1 MKYVAILFSFY
12 LTLLAVLPCRDSDD
26 FGDLV
31 KTHTVVTKS
40 HSADE
45 KAGKETCTPFC
56 TCACCS
62 TVRTITPYHP
72 VIGIFMQEVQQTF
85 GEPDVPALL
94 TQSVSVWQP
103 PQIA

>member
-1 MKYVAILFSFY
+1 MKCLAILFSFY
-12 LTLLAVLPCRDSDD
+12 MILLAVLPCRDMDD
-26 FGDLV
+26 FGGSE
-31 KTHTVVTKS
+31 KTFTTITKS

-72 VIGIFMQEVQQTF
+72 TISICVQEVKQKF
-85 GEPDVPALL
+85 GRPEVPALL
-94 TQSVSVWQP
+94 EQSLSVWQP
-103 PQIA
+103 PQIS